1 MRQWP
6 LEKFSEL
13 IELLLGQRNLNVAI
27 IGGADEQ
34 EVTARVLKDIPRSR
48 RIFNL
53 VGKLSLT
60 ELPKVLARA
69 ALFVGNNSG
78 PQHLAASLGVPTIGI
93 HSGVVDAHE
102 WGPSGPRGVALRRQ
116 VSCSPCFV
124 EHRKDCPRELAC
136 LTGLE
141 SGEVF
146 TRCMRMLNL
155 STHAHESS
163 CA

>member
-13 IELLLGQRNLNVAI
+13 IEMLLGERNLNVAI
-27 IGGADEQ
+27 IGAAE
-34 EVTARVLKDIPRSR
+34 EEAIAAHVLKGVTRSP

-60 ELPKVLARA
+60 ELPKLLGHA

-102 WGPSGPRGVALRRQ
+102 WGPNGPRGVAIRRQ
-116 VSCSPCFV
+116 MSCSPCFV

-136 LTGLE
+136 LTKLE
-141 SGEVF
+141 SQEVF
-146 TRCMRMLNL
+146 SRCLRMLML
-155 STHAHESS
+155 STHAQKSS